1 MITGFVQ
8 FQQFI
13 TIFNQQMAQMGEQA
27 APFDFNF
34 GVIFLVMLVATL
46 IMTPISF
53 FIGAGLQFLGVKLFG
68 GSGEFKTHLYLLA
81 LIQVPITIL
90 GGVISFLSF
99 IPLIVYIAG
108 LAGFGLS
115 IFGLIVTVRAIKVVH
130 NLPTGRAVAGMII
143 PPIILAVLGG
153 CLVMIFGSALLGAV
167 TGLQ

>member
-1 MITGFVQ
+1 
-8 FQQFI
+8 
-13 TIFNQQMAQMGEQA
+13 
-27 APFDFNF
+27 
-34 GVIFLVMLVATL
+34 
-46 IMTPISF
+46 
-53 FIGAGLQFLGVKLFG
+53 
-68 GSGEFKTHLYLLA
+68 
-81 LIQVPITIL
+81 
-90 GGVISFLSF
+90 
-99 IPLIVYIAG
+99 LIVYIAG